1 MKVIARGAA
10 GPAAG
15 GAPRGRAWLRRTQP
29 SGYLLKAVEAAG
41 LKSTIEMALFKEEA
55 AKPPAAP
62 ARTKGAPG
70 SRAVRREVEQILASA
85 DFDASRRSRDF
96 LHFIVEEALAGR
108 GKDLTQSAI
117 ATSVFGRKDDF
128 DAMLDPIVRIQAG
141 RLRRSLERYYLLSG
155 RHDPMRIEL
164 PRGSYVPA
172 CHAQAGNEPLVADE
186 RPPEPAPPAVSVA
199 VDDWPAVAVNLFEV
213 SGTGPAAEARAARLQ
228 EELVLELGRYG
239 DVRAQRWRQPEER
252 ESAPRVRFFLGGR
265 LWDEGGGL
273 CVSTRLVDVTTGEQV
288 WGDRYETA
296 SRPGRWSSSPDDIAR
311 VIAARVG
318 AEEGVLVQLLAAERR
333 KRKPSL
339 ITPTSFDAI
348 LLAYEFFLARDPSGV
363 APALDALREVVQ
375 ADPDC
380 GPAWTRLAHL
390 CAANHTFE
398 VTGIPTP
405 LEEAI
410 TCAQRGVRLD
420 PASRRARCVLAS
432 VLLQVGEVAAAREQA
447 EEALR
452 LSPDSLVY
460 LEIVGYLLTITGD
473 GERGLALLRAARER
487 NPHCLPHAS
496 FGLCFEYVRRGE
508 FKLAYQ
514 EALGYRDP
522 TFFWRGVWRACCL
535 AHLGRTVEAQSE
547 VAEIL
552 RGKPDF
558 AARGRVLIGYY
569 VKLPEVMSRIVDGLA
584 KAGLKLA

>member
-1 MKVIARGAA
+1 
-10 GPAAG
+10 
-15 GAPRGRAWLRRTQP
+15 
-29 SGYLLKAVEAAG
+29 
-41 LKSTIEMALFKEEA
+41 MALFKEEA
-55 AKPPAAP
+55 AKPPSAP

-70 SRAVRREVEQILASA
+70 ARAVRREVEEILGSA

-155 RHDPMRIEL
+155 RHDPVRIEL

-172 CHAQAGNEPLVADE
+172 YHAQAENEPLVADE

-199 VDDWPAVAVNLFEV
+199 GDDWPAVAVNLFEV

-273 CVSTRLVDVTTGEQV
+273 CVSTRLVDLTTGEQV
-288 WGDRYETA
+288 WGDKYEAA

-333 KRKPSL
+333 KRKPSS
-339 ITPTSFDAI
+339 ITPFDAI
-348 LLAYEFFLARDPSGV
+348 LLAYEFFLARDPGRV
-363 APALDALREVVQ
+363 APALDALREVVEV
-375 ADPDC
+375 DPGC
-380 GPAWTRLAHL
+380 GPAWTRLARLH
-390 CAANHTFE
+390 AANQTFE
-398 VTGIPTP
+398 VTPIPTP

-420 PASRRARCVLAS
+420 PASRPARCVLAS
-432 VLLQVGEVAAAREQA
+432 VLLHVGELAAAREQL

-452 LSPDSLVY
+452 LAPDSLVY
-460 LEIVGYLLTITGD
+460 LEIIGYLLTIAGD
-473 GERGLALLRAARER
+473 GERGTALIRSARET
-487 NPHCLPHAS
+487 S
-496 FGLCFEYVRRGE
+496 FSTNR
-508 FKLAYQ
+508 
-514 EALGYRDP
+514 
-522 TFFWRGVWRACCL
+522 
-535 AHLGRTVEAQSE
+535 
-547 VAEIL
+547 
-552 RGKPDF
+552 
-558 AARGRVLIGYY
+558 
-569 VKLPEVMSRIVDGLA
+569 
-584 KAGLKLA
+584 